1 MYGKKKKNIFFLETT
16 TTFRWA
22 QRVSY
27 REIRLL
33 RKERKKERKKNWLD
47 YSFHIRI
54 EKLNFP
60 RRFIFT
66 NIFQITNLNFSTGEK
81 FVGIEITRERERD
94 GKIDMADWWSRDGR
108 MVDSIGPRFDVND
121 SISRWSRARSVAPER
136 VLHHHHHHTRV
147 RNRCSVA
154 KEVVARVGVTTNCI
168 VTRKLRDYGARGKH
182 RECGACA
189 RREVARHGEKMV
201 DGRRGK
207 GWKMRDAQ
215 RDWEGGRGREEE
227 GRNNYCLYF
236 QIPFVRERERKFKLL
251 ASLNFHCP
259 SLPFRI
265 QCSSNHRS
273 YPSIA
278 RYRR

>member
-1 MYGKKKKNIFFLETT
+1 MSSTSFLSWDTLTE
-16 TTFRWA
+16 
-22 QRVSY
+22 
-27 REIRLL
+27 
-33 RKERKKERKKNWLD
+33 ERKKERKKKELIRLFVSYTNRETEFSPSIHL
-47 YSFHIRI
+47 YEYLPNYESQFFHGRKIRWDR
-54 EKLNFP
+54 N
-60 RRFIFT
+60 RA
-66 NIFQITNLNFSTGEK
+66 
-81 FVGIEITRERERD
+81 RERERD
-94 GKIDMADWWSRDGR
+94 GKIDMADWWSRDRR
-108 MVDSIGPRFDVND
+108 MVDPIGPRFDVND

-168 VTRKLRDYGARGKH
+168 VTRKLRDYGARGKR